1 MKSINNPM
9 TKTRFMIHDSRN
21 MNKSEKDVLFLNLIS
36 CFLILTLGF
45 LFPQKTESQSFDSSS
60 YHIDWGNFNM
70 TSGKK
75 TSANYQLTDTVG
87 QNAPGRFTSAGFVV
101 KSGFQYIY
109 DSMEK
114 FSFSISDVS
123 IDFGSL
129 SPSVG
134 TTQSNTITI
143 TTPSGKG
150 YEILAIADKPLSN
163 INSQTI
169 PDTSCDSSCS
179 ISTSGVWTSNSKYGF
194 GFNAIGINSSGVVT
208 NIGTS
213 SYFTNSTYYRPFAAT
228 SKSQNPQT
236 IMSENSPVK
245 DRSAK
250 ITYKINISTYQP
262 SGDYQNLINF
272 IAIPKY

>member
-1 MKSINNPM
+1 
-9 TKTRFMIHDSRN
+9 
-21 MNKSEKDVLFLNLIS
+21 MNKKKKVLFLNLKSYILILVLFFLFLGI
-36 CFLILTLGF
+36 CFLEIPKILPKIFG
-45 LFPQKTESQSFDSSS
+45 QSFTSSS
-60 YHIDWGNFNM
+60 YNIDWGNFNM

-75 TSANYQLTDTVG
+75 SSTNYQLTDTVG
-87 QNAPGRFTSAGFVV
+87 QNAPGKFTSSGFTV
-101 KSGFQYIY
+101 KAGFQYIY

-114 FSFSISDVS
+114 FSFSIDDLS

-134 TTQSNTITI
+134 TSQSNTITI

-150 YEILAIADKPLSN
+150 YEILAIANKPFSN
-163 INSQTI
+163 INSGTI
-169 PDTSCDSSCS
+169 PDTNCNSGCS
-179 ISTSGVWTSNSKYGF
+179 ISSSGIWTNNSSYGF
-194 GFNAIGINSSGVVT
+194 GFNAIGINSSSVAT

-213 SYFTNSTYYRPFAAT
+213 TYFPNSTYYRPFAAT
-228 SKSQNPQT
+228 SRGESPQV

-262 SGDYQNLINF
+262 SGDYENLINL

>member
-1 MKSINNPM
+1 
-9 TKTRFMIHDSRN
+9 
-21 MNKSEKDVLFLNLIS
+21 MNKSKKNVLFLNLVS
-36 CFLILTLGF
+36 CFLILALGF

-70 TSGKK
+70 TSGRKNS
-75 TSANYQLTDTVG
+75 TNYQLTDTVG
-87 QNAPGRFTSAGFVV
+87 QNAPGKFTSSGFTV
-101 KSGFQYIY
+101 KAGFQYIY

-114 FSFSISDVS
+114 FSFSISDLS

-129 SPSVG
+129 APSVG

-150 YEILAIADKPLSN
+150 YEILAIADRPLST
-163 INSQTI
+163 ISSQTI
-169 PDTSCDSSCS
+169 PDTNCDSGCS
-179 ISTSGVWTSNSKYGF
+179 ISSSGTWVDNNRYGF
-194 GFNAIGINSSGVVT
+194 GFNAIGINSSGVAT

-213 SYFTNSTYYRPFAAT
+213 FYFPNSNYYRPFAAS
-228 SKSQNPQT
+228 SKSENPQT
-236 IMSENSPVK
+236 IMSENSPAK
-245 DRSAK
+245 NRSAK
-250 ITYKINISTYQP
+250 ITYKVNISTYQS